1 MESVK
6 RAPRDK
12 TLITLKA
19 QVLFTFSVSEKKM
32 KRILINCSYSDEL
45 RVALVDG
52 AKLFDLDNE
61 FNAQSLLKG
70 SIFKATVSRVETSL
84 DAAFVNFGSERH
96 GFLPLKELSNEH
108 FTKDAEGKKKCTLK
122 EGDEILVQVLKE
134 ERGTKGAALSNQISL
149 AGRFIVLIPNSE
161 KSGGVSRRISG
172 DERDEIKNALNELN
186 IPDGMS
192 VIVRTAG
199 LGRSAEELKWDL
211 DYLMN
216 LWGQIKSTIND
227 APSPSLIYKD
237 DKLILRVFRDYF
249 RDDIGEILIDD
260 ESVHAEALDFAK
272 SVIPDHADK
281 VIYYNED
288 IALFNRY
295 QIESQ
300 IELAFQREI
309 SLPSGGSI
317 VIDPTEA
324 MVSIDVNSAR
334 STKGKDIESTAF
346 ATNMEAAKEI
356 ARQLRL
362 RDLGGLIVIDFIDM
376 QDEKHQQKVEN
387 AFRSAV
393 QSDRARIQIA
403 GISRFGLLELSRQ
416 RLRPSLEETY
426 DIQHVQ
432 VRGTRSLGQS
442 ILRIIGEDAAKEN
455 TGEIHVYVPADVSS
469 YLLNE
474 KRRDIITIENTY
486 QVNILVIADPYKSR
500 PYYKVARV
508 KAPAGKKL
516 FSHEMTPNSPEPSMD
531 WRDVNSNKKS
541 FKPLVKVS
549 VPPRMP
555 KTKNKKGFFAFLKSV
570 FTLDIFKSTKKKNL
584 KNKRKRNYKKGQ
596 PKTNKNTRNENR
608 HNNRNVR
615 PNNKG
620 RTNNPKKP
628 VNKTASKPIVIPPKK
643 IEKTSG
649 KSAQVSKTKKQTED
663 VDGNTFNDGTSTSSS
678 RTPAPT
684 PAPTPAATP
693 APTPAATPAPT
704 PASTPAPKPTR
715 ALNDPRY
722 KNE

>member
-1 MESVK
+1 
-6 RAPRDK
+6 
-12 TLITLKA
+12 
-19 QVLFTFSVSEKKM
+19 M

-70 SIFKATVSRVETSL
+70 SIFKATVSRVESSL
-84 DAAFVNFGSERH
+84 DAAFINFGSERH
-96 GFLPLKELSNEH
+96 GFLPLKELSNEY
-108 FTKDAEGKKKCTLK
+108 FTKDADGKRKCTLK
-122 EGDEILVQVLKE
+122 EGDEILIQVLKE

-172 DERDEIKNALNELN
+172 DERDEIKNALNALQ
-186 IPDGMS
+186 IPEGMS

-199 LGRSAEELKWDL
+199 LGRSTEELKWDL

-216 LWGQIKSTIND
+216 LWNQIKSTVSD

-249 RDDIGEILIDD
+249 RDDIEEILIDD
-260 ESVHAEALDFAK
+260 EAMHAEALDFAK

-281 VIYYNED
+281 VIFYNED
-288 IALFNRY
+288 ISLFNRY

-346 ATNMEAAKEI
+346 ATNMEAAKEV

-387 AFRSAV
+387 TFRSAV

-474 KRRDIITIENTY
+474 KRRDIIAIENNY
-486 QVNILVIADPYKSR
+486 KVNILIIADPYKSR

-508 KAPAGKKL
+508 KAVAGRKP
-516 FSHEMTPNSPEPSMD
+516 FSYDMTPNSPEPSMD

-541 FKPLVKVS
+541 LKPLVQVS

-555 KTKNKKGFFAFLKSV
+555 KKKNKNRFFAFIKSILTLSIFLGIFKSKKKVNTRNKKG
-570 FTLDIFKSTKKKNL
+570 
-584 KNKRKRNYKKGQ
+584 RNYKKGQ
-596 PKTNKNTRNENR
+596 TRSNQRNRNEKNQ
-608 HNNRNVR
+608 NNRSAR
-615 PNNKG
+615 PNNK
-620 RTNNPKKP
+620 TKNTKPKAAQPKK
-628 VNKTASKPIVIPPKK
+628 TSKPVVIPPKK
-643 IEKTSG
+643 PAQIDN
-649 KSAQVSKTKKQTED
+649 KSASPNNDKKIIEEK
-663 VDGNTFNDGTSTSSS
+663 DGNKSNTESSS
-678 RTPAPT
+678 SKPAPKPVPTPAPKPAPT
-684 PAPTPAATP
+684 PVPEPELAPKAN
-693 APTPAATPAPT
+693 
-704 PASTPAPKPTR
+704 PAPKPTR

>member
-1 MESVK
+1 
-6 RAPRDK
+6 
-12 TLITLKA
+12 
-19 QVLFTFSVSEKKM
+19 M

-61 FNAQSLLKG
+61 FNAQALLKG
-70 SIFKATVSRVETSL
+70 SIFKATVSRVESSL
-84 DAAFVNFGSERH
+84 DAAFINFGNERH
-96 GFLPLKELSNEH
+96 GFLPLKELSSEY
-108 FTKDAEGKKKCTLK
+108 FTNGADGKRKCILK
-122 EGDEILVQVLKE
+122 EGDEILAQVLKE
-134 ERGTKGAALSNQISL
+134 ERGTKGAALSNQVSL

-161 KSGGVSRRISG
+161 KSGGVSRRIAG
-172 DERDEIKNALNELN
+172 EERDDIKTALGELT

-199 LGRSAEELKWDL
+199 LGRSSEELKWDL

-216 LWGQIKSTIND
+216 LWEQIQATIGE

-249 RDDIGEILIDD
+249 REDIEEILIDD
-260 ESVHAEALDFAK
+260 EAVHAEALDFAK
-272 SVIPDHADK
+272 SVIPDHADR
-281 VIYYNED
+281 IIFYNEE
-288 IALFNRY
+288 IPLFNRY

-346 ATNMEAAKEI
+346 ATNMEAAKEV

-376 QDEKHQQKVEN
+376 QDEKHQQKVEST
-387 AFRSAV
+387 FRSAV

-403 GISRFGLLELSRQ
+403 AISRFGLLELSRQ
-416 RLRPSLEETY
+416 RLRPSLDETY

-469 YLLNE
+469 FLLNE
-474 KRRDIITIENTY
+474 KRRDIIAIENAY

-508 KAPAGKKL
+508 KAVAGKKP
-516 FSHEMTPNSPEPSMD
+516 FSYDMTPNSPEPSME
-531 WRDVNSNKKS
+531 WRDTGANKKS
-541 FKPLVKVS
+541 LKPLVQVT

-555 KTKNKKGFFAFLKSV
+555 KRKKPSRIGSFLKALFTLSFLRSNTKNKK
-570 FTLDIFKSTKKKNL
+570 
-584 KNKRKRNYKKGQ
+584 KGPQ
-596 PKTNKNTRNENR
+596 RRNKNHSKSSTRNPRNTSGDKPR
-608 HNNRNVR
+608 NPRNNRNNPRKAPVAK
-615 PNNKG
+615 KG
-620 RTNNPKKP
+620 DGEKSPKP
-628 VNKTASKPIVIPPKK
+628 VVIPPKK
-643 IEKTSG
+643 DAAADEKP
-649 KSAQVSKTKKQTED
+649 K
-663 VDGNTFNDGTSTSSS
+663 SSS
-678 RTPAPT
+678 SPKNDSVDNVEKNGNKVDVANSNAPSSSNPTPAPT
-684 PAPTPAATP
+684 PAPTPG
-693 APTPAATPAPT
+693 
-704 PASTPAPKPTR
+704 PKPTR

-722 KNE
+722 KSE